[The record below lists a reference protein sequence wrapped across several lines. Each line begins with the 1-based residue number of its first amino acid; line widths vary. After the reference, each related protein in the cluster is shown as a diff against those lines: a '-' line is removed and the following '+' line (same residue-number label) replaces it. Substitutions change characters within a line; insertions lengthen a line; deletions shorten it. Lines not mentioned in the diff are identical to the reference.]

1 MMSGFR
7 SHRKQGVRADALLE
21 RQRDVQQHVPRR
33 KLKEECSWDQS
44 ATAVLGCVQIE
55 AKCSKQCDI
64 LRRQLANSKCDCEQ
78 APPSGKSMKL
88 VKEGRYVQGVNHDG
102 PCKVATMRSTFGVVR

>member
-7 SHRKQGVRADALLE
+7 GHRKQGVRADALLE

-33 KLKEECSWDQS
+33 KLKEECLWDQS

-78 APPSGKSMKL
+78 APPSGKRYGVMKL
-88 VKEGRYVQGVNHDG
+88 VKEGR
-102 PCKVATMRSTFGVVR
+102 